1 MVLWLDMSIS
11 PRSGRSTRSN
21 STTRRRNSLRKILVV
36 GALLLLVFVAV
47 FRQRIFVRD
56 PLGKVE
62 KNGVAQDAARIY
74 INYSNDVLVEDSSR
88 HQFVLV
94 QGWSALPG
102 VPQRLV
108 CLTGLVCWTDAD
120 QAAVFPVEG
129 VGGRTPAVMS
139 AKVVTFVDEAGA
151 GVKA

>member
-1 MVLWLDMSIS
+1 M
-11 PRSGRSTRSN
+11 
-21 STTRRRNSLRKILVV
+21 
-36 GALLLLVFVAV
+36 
-47 FRQRIFVRD
+47 RD

-62 KNGVAQDAARIY
+62 KNGVAQDAARLY

-120 QAAVFPVEG
+120 KAAVFPVEG

-139 AKVVTFVDEAGA
+139 AKVVTLRGRGRRRGQGRVCGKKETGSAQ
-151 GVKA
+151 